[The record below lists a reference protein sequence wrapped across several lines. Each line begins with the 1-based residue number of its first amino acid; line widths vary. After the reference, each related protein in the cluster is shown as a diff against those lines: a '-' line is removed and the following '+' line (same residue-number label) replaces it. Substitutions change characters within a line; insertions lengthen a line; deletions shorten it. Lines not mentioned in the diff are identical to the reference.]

1 MDKRSLLLLVPVFLL
16 SAAHAQFLFDGVNKW
31 ETSLKSKN
39 PASLASLYS
48 TSPPARFVAQD
59 QKTPLDITSET
70 GFWTKT
76 LASGATAL
84 TVTPLNEEDQ
94 QNLHIVKLEVS
105 MKVKTPAGPRT
116 RYVLEQQAWQD
127 QGGTWRIVLAS
138 HTDVLK
144 MRPAVKLNPH
154 LYEPNADA
162 KLEIKDALAQA
173 ARNHQRVILVFGAN
187 WCYDCHVLDQAFHDP
202 DIAPFVTKNFQ
213 VVHVDIGDDGE
224 KNNDLAQK
232 YDIPVA
238 RGVPALAVLAPDG
251 KLLYSQKNHE
261 FSKARALDPD
271 VLIAFLNKWKP

>member
-1 MDKRSLLLLVPVFLL
+1 MTNRLFLFILLVS
-16 SAAHAQFLFDGVNKW
+16 SAAHGQFLFDGVTKW
-31 ETSLKSKN
+31 EGFLKAKDPGSLATLYSKN
-39 PASLASLYS
+39 
-48 TSPPARFVAQD
+48 PPARFMD
-59 QKTPLDITSET
+59 QKSQPSDITSET

-76 LASGATAL
+76 LSSGATAL

-138 HTDVLK
+138 HTDVLR

-173 ARNHQRVILVFGAN
+173 ARNHQRVILVFGGN

-202 DIAPFVTKNFQ
+202 DIAPLVQKNFQ

-224 KNNDLAQK
+224 KNSDLAQK

-238 RGVPALAVLAPDG
+238 RGVPALAVLASDG

-271 VLIAFLNKWKP
+271 LLIAFLNKWKP